1 MLILIDHFAA
11 DHPWTRWLSERFLL
25 EFRQLNLARTTHNIT
40 PFAPAAGSIAGAV
53 IATTISGGAQAGVI
67 GSVQQF
73 QIERGGTLVMPPP
86 QPSSLPTA
94 WPNPSSS
101 GSPSMD
107 A

>member
-53 IATTISGGAQAGVI
+53 ICDDYLRRRASGGHRKRPAV
-67 GSVQQF
+67 
-73 QIERGGTLVMPPP
+73 
-86 QPSSLPTA
+86 
-94 WPNPSSS
+94 PN
-101 GSPSMD
+101 
-107 A
+107 